1 MIRRPPR
8 STRTDTLFPYTTLF
22 RSAVRPLWRGVARVD
37 PRLLL
42 LARQPAAQGRAQ
54 VGVAVLSSLRPRRKP
69 GEAISSYLTIRTMA
83 GDCRSPS
90 APRNDDVLVRRILFG
105 ALRLGG
111 VDPPIE
117 VVGEAREGLFEP
129 CPVLASR
136 LAFGIE
142 RLAGPRARQDRR
154 EDRTSVGEGQGV

>member
-1 MIRRPPR
+1 
-8 STRTDTLFPYTTLF
+8 
-22 RSAVRPLWRGVARVD
+22 
-37 PRLLL
+37 
-42 LARQPAAQGRAQ
+42 
-54 VGVAVLSSLRPRRKP
+54 
-69 GEAISSYLTIRTMA
+69 MA

-90 APRNDDVLVRRILFG
+90 APRNDDVLVRRVLFG

-129 CPVLASR
+129 CPVLARR

-142 RLAGPRARQDRR
+142 RLAGPRDRQDRSDDRHPPLPQTLDPSHPR
-154 EDRTSVGEGQGV
+154 EIGRATGRERVWTYVWHVGVAGAFKK

>member
-22 RSAVRPLWRGVARVD
+22 RSSALQSGRWLEI
-37 PRLLL
+37 
-42 LARQPAAQGRAQ
+42 AA
-54 VGVAVLSSLRPRRKP
+54 
-69 GEAISSYLTIRTMA
+69 
-83 GDCRSPS
+83 SPS
-90 APRNDDVLVRRILFG
+90 APRNDDVLVRRVLFG

-129 CPVLASR
+129 CPVLARR

-142 RLAGPRARQDRR
+142 RLAGPRDRQDRR
-154 EDRTSVGEGQGV
+154 DDRHTHFAQNIAPSHHRAHAGEGTRRVTGDQIGRAHV